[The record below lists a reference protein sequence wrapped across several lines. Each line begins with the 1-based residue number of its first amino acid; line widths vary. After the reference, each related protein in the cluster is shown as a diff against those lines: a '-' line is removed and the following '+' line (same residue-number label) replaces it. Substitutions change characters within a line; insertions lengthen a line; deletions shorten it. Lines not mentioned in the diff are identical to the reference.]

1 MKKRHGFLLLTV
13 VFAVALCLNAFAV
26 FRVNKNYKP
35 SLTFSGSTA
44 TCSLVIRES
53 GKSINVTLEL
63 WQGSAKIANWT
74 KSGNS
79 YVLISG
85 SHSVTS
91 GKTYTVK
98 AYGTIGGTAFTAT
111 VVTKNCP

>member
-1 MKKRHGFLLLTV
+1 MKKRCGFLLLTV

-44 TCSLVIRES
+44 TCSLVIREP
-53 GKSINVTLEL
+53 GKTINATLEL
-63 WQGSAKIANWT
+63 WQGSTKIAAWT

-79 YVLISG
+79 YVIVTG
-85 SHSVTS
+85 SRSVTS
-91 GKTYTVK
+91 GQTYTLK
-98 AYGTIGGTAFTAT
+98 AHGTIDGTAITAT
-111 VVTKNCP
+111 SVTRICP